1 MAFWNRK
8 KKTPSQIHGGIEYKQ
23 DDDMTIDQLN
33 GIVNNSFYAVDFAEA
48 LTDAPDVSE
57 ANRTGTP
64 SVEFIDNVK
73 TPVSGGDPITY
84 KKFKF
89 KNLKGATGKSII
101 PAENGN
107 QTITYEQL
115 KTYAEATIKSYT
127 ISNSLDYNVG
137 DVAIISYTIS
147 DRNNTR
153 GSVFVKVTS
162 WDMTS
167 IVGQGLGMSVAGAD
181 SLFYNGYLEFSGW
194 SIEGVAQDVVQ
205 LIKANFNRGPEED
218 DYFSLVIKTTKTQDD
233 YVVAGENGT
242 YFCLCKISNVPI
254 GDTCTA
260 DVNYYV
266 KIDGE
271 DGEDGITPLTYK
283 STIEIS
289 SINLVIGHSY
299 TFVTTSFARANTAA
313 IPVAGEVFSAIVDSG
328 LSAANMGLFQ
338 VNSSVGAK
346 TSCKLLS
353 LTSIKGDAGAE
364 VELRATDDAIQ
375 WKYDNDTTWKHLIS
389 LSILKG
395 ADGKNVEL
403 QKTTNYI
410 QWRNVG
416 DAAWQNLVALSELK
430 GENGQTPTIGENGN
444 WYIGDTDTNVKAVGV
459 DGTTFTPSVDANGNL
474 SWTNGGSLENPET
487 VNIKGAQGES
497 ATVRV
502 GTVTTG
508 AAGTNA
514 SVINSGNE
522 NAAVFDFTIPKGE
535 DGSDGITPHIGDNDN
550 WFIGETD
557 TNVKAVGTDGSNG
570 ESYLFYSDVVEDPQT
585 PYVGKSYGI
594 ISTYFNR
601 TPSVGEEFLMQIEQ
615 TSDGT
620 AYLCNAKVTS
630 STSAEILTV
639 MELGGGATKT
649 ILPVIYSPIIITL
662 AEIQSRLASDSA
674 NYYNARNRSDF
685 SSGDI
690 GIVNANIS
698 GIEESSVVAG
708 KLIILVTDA
717 GGGAIGQRVG
727 GRLIGYTYTPNVK
740 IDVGIKQ
747 NEVINRS
754 QSISPANLN
763 TADFVE
769 NGNKVWAKLATDST
783 ETVYTPLSASTME
796 TPTLPYSQDTCC
808 RQIGNNA
815 YVFTSGS
822 SRQLVKFDM
831 STEQLSDTSFT
842 MSPEFNAYTT
852 KVAKISDKIYV
863 LYSDGII
870 EVSEAGSDVSQT
882 TYSWNG
888 TAPNLFYTAAAE
900 HGNYVYLFGGFNMS
914 LNNATNSIIKVDI
927 VNRSAT
933 TLSATLPQSVSIAS
947 AITSGENI
955 YIFGGVNSLEGDAEE
970 IQLKTIYKFNVETE
984 EISTLSCELP
994 EAGYGMSLCAKG
1006 QSIYLIGG
1014 YYVSGIS
1021 NKIYEFDTLGETITD
1036 TGVVCPNI
1044 SVGGSC
1050 ASNDSAMYK
1059 FGGDQTGAGGTDNAI
1074 TKIILSSQTVSVYE
1088 YKRLALYS
1096 EINNGGGSD
1105 EPSIKIVD
1113 GGSLTISGTGTSD
1126 ITLSSDVVAQLVA
1139 EDVIG
1144 AKFDISGVDVLFNR
1158 TIYNPAAGSVSYTTA
1173 TFECMTLA
1181 LTGTTVTSIVVG
1193 VRSDSTTASLI
1204 VTDISGSG
1212 SGSVTKNDVLQVLGI
1227 SEEQL
1232 NTLTALLGKTSVSD
1246 STGITFSS
1254 PVNTTQYFNVDEQ

>member
-57 ANRTGTP
+57 ANQTGTP
-64 SVEFIDNVK
+64 SVELVDNIK

-89 KNLKGATGKSII
+89 KNLKGATGRSII

-115 KTYAEATIKSYT
+115 KAYAASSSEEYI
-127 ISNSLDYNVG
+127 ISNSTSYNVG
-137 DVAIISYTIS
+137 DVAIIPYTIS

-153 GSVFVKVTS
+153 GSVFVKVNSRDLTA
-162 WDMTS
+162 
-167 IVGQGLGMSVAGAD
+167 IFGQGLGMSVAGAD
-181 SLFYNGYLEFSGW
+181 SLFYNGYLEFAGG
-194 SIEGVAQDVVQ
+194 SIGGHTTVS
-205 LIKANFNRGPEED
+205 LSKSNFSRGPIAG
-218 DYFSLVIKTTKTQDD
+218 DYFSLVIKTTETQSGN
-233 YVVAGENGT
+233 VTVGENGT
-242 YFCLCKISNVPI
+242 YFCFCKISNVPT
-254 GDTCTA
+254 GDNCTA
-260 DVNYYV
+260 NVNYYV
-266 KIDGE
+266 KINGE

-283 STIEIS
+283 STIEITP
-289 SINLVIGHSY
+289 INIVIGNNY
-299 TFVTTSFARANTAA
+299 GFVTTSFARANTAA
-313 IPVAGEVFSAIVDSG
+313 IPVAGEVFSAIVESG
-328 LSAANMGLFQ
+328 NSAANMGLFQ
-338 VNSSVGAK
+338 VNSSVGAE

-353 LTSIKGDAGAE
+353 LTRIRGDAGAE
-364 VELRATDDAIQ
+364 VELRATDDAVQ
-375 WKYDNDTTWKHLIS
+375 WKYDNDTTWKHLIY
-389 LSILKG
+389 LSTLKG
-395 ADGKNVEL
+395 NDGKNVEL

-430 GENGQTPTIGENGN
+430 GDDGQTPTIGENGN

-474 SWTNGGSLENPET
+474 SWTNDGSLENPET

-497 ATVRV
+497 ATVQV

-535 DGSDGITPHIGDNDN
+535 DGSDGITPHIGDNGN

-557 TNVKAVGTDGSNG
+557 TDVKAAGTDGEDG
-570 ESYLFYSDVVEDPQT
+570 ASYLLYSRVVEDPQT

-601 TPSVGEEFLMQIEQ
+601 TPSVDEEFLMQIEQ

-620 AYLCNAKVTS
+620 SYLCNAKVTS

-674 NYYNARNRSDF
+674 NYYNAGNLSDF

-708 KLIILVTDA
+708 KLIILVTDP
-717 GGGAIGQRVG
+717 GGGAVGQRVG

-863 LYSDGII
+863 LYSGGII

-888 TAPNLFYTAAAE
+888 TAPGLFYTAAAE

-914 LNNATNSIIKVDI
+914 SNNVTNSIIKVDI
-927 VNRSAT
+927 VNRCAT

-955 YIFGGVNSLEGDAEE
+955 YIFGGVNSLEGDAED

-1059 FGGDQTGAGGTDNAI
+1059 FGGDQSGAGGTDNAI

-1204 VTDISGSG
+1204 VTNISGSG